1 MTIFAA
7 KMKIL
12 WLDINASYAH
22 SSLAIPSLDAQLSI
36 ANREAH
42 HWKVISGTINS
53 KREDLLKEVYS
64 FSPDLILSTLWLFN
78 HDFSLSLLSRV
89 AALLPQAKIVLGGPE
104 FLGDNHSFLACNKY
118 ITSVFRGDGEDIFD
132 QFITRYTNGESWLS
146 LPGFCHY
153 TKDGEYV
160 DNGIGYT
167 AEFAKLNFPEE
178 SDLFDWSK
186 PFVQLE
192 SSRGCFNR
200 CAFCV
205 SGNGSAIQNI
215 SMDKVRERL
224 ETFVKK
230 GIKEVRLLDR
240 TFNSSVSRCRE
251 FIKLFHQFSDHL
263 KFHLEI
269 HPALLNEEII
279 NLLEGLPY
287 NCVHIEAGVQSLSQE
302 VIDICHRRGGVSESI
317 DGIKKL
323 VSMNKFEIHADL
335 IAGLPGYSYSNLLKD
350 VVTLSGLRVHEIQ
363 LELLKLLPGTFFRE
377 NAKKLDLRF
386 SPDPPYEILD
396 TGSTSYNE
404 LVNIMQLSSALDAWY
419 NGIWRDVI
427 QKMFDAYSDAPEKII
442 SYLNANEINL
452 KSLSKESKGLIL
464 FDFISLHY
472 PSLIL
477 FMAINWIIEG
487 LSLKKGPGLL
497 AESWN
502 TSKKDINNP
511 LFDSSNPHLKYYYID
526 NDKNNTYWFAF
537 DKRINRTKP
546 VSIMI

>member
-1 MTIFAA
+1 
-7 KMKIL
+7 
-12 WLDINASYAH
+12 
-22 SSLAIPSLDAQLSI
+22 
-36 ANREAH
+36 
-42 HWKVISGTINS
+42 
-53 KREDLLKEVYS
+53 
-64 FSPDLILSTLWLFN
+64 
-78 HDFSLSLLSRV
+78 
-89 AALLPQAKIVLGGPE
+89 
-104 FLGDNHSFLACNKY
+104 
-118 ITSVFRGDGEDIFD
+118 
-132 QFITRYTNGESWLS
+132 
-146 LPGFCHY
+146 
-153 TKDGEYV
+153 
-160 DNGIGYT
+160 
-167 AEFAKLNFPEE
+167 
-178 SDLFDWSK
+178 
-186 PFVQLE
+186 
-192 SSRGCFNR
+192 
-200 CAFCV
+200 
-205 SGNGSAIQNI
+205 
-215 SMDKVRERL
+215 
-224 ETFVKK
+224 
-230 GIKEVRLLDR
+230 
-240 TFNSSVSRCRE
+240 
-251 FIKLFHQFSDHL
+251 
-263 KFHLEI
+263 
-269 HPALLNEEII
+269 
-279 NLLEGLPY
+279 
-287 NCVHIEAGVQSLSQE
+287 
-302 VIDICHRRGGVSESI
+302 
-317 DGIKKL
+317 
-323 VSMNKFEIHADL
+323 MNKFEIHADL
-335 IAGLPGYSYSNLLKD
+335 IAGLPGYSYCNLLKD

-396 TGSTSYNE
+396 TGGTSYNE